1 MLAHPTLDKLNAMGL
16 AGMAKAFGELV
27 ANGEAEHLSHAEW
40 LGLLLEREWS
50 SRYDRKLAARLR
62 FAKLRHQATPED
74 VDYRADRGLDRALFM
89 KLLGGDWINAH
100 DNLAI
105 CSPSGVGKSWLAC
118 ALGHKA
124 CRDDRSAAQRT
135 GPPRPAGNPRRSLW
149 TQINDHYQPTSRV
162 RMARRHWRPNLRR
175 CNTRQVGPQCPPHR
189 IERR

>member
-89 KLLGGDWINAH
+89 KLLGG
-100 DNLAI
+100 
-105 CSPSGVGKSWLAC
+105 
-118 ALGHKA
+118 
-124 CRDDRSAAQRT
+124 
-135 GPPRPAGNPRRSLW
+135 
-149 TQINDHYQPTSRV
+149 
-162 RMARRHWRPNLRR
+162 
-175 CNTRQVGPQCPPHR
+175 
-189 IERR
+189 

>member
-1 MLAHPTLDKLNAMGL
+1 MPWAWPAWQRPLANL
-16 AGMAKAFGELV
+16 F

-105 CSPSGVGKSWLAC
+105 AAPRLSERGGWLA
-118 ALGHKA
+118 L
-124 CRDDRSAAQRT
+124 SATRLAETIAQFSISVSQ
-135 GPPRPAGNPRRSLW
+135 GCLPSLR
-149 TQINDHYQPTSRV
+149 SRV
-162 RMARRHWRPNLRR
+162 VTAATPA
-175 CNTRQVGPQCPPHR
+175 CNEPRAMFSS
-189 IERR
+189 

>member
-27 ANGEAEHLSHAEW
+27 ANGESEHLSHAEW

-89 KLLGGDWINAH
+89 S
-100 DNLAI
+100 
-105 CSPSGVGKSWLAC
+105 CSVATGSTPMTIWPRVSERVGWLA
-118 ALGHKA
+118 L
-124 CRDDRSAAQRT
+124 SATRLAETIAQFSISVSQ
-135 GPPRPAGNPRRSLW
+135 GCLPSLR
-149 TQINDHYQPTSRV
+149 SRV
-162 RMARRHWRPNLRR
+162 VMAATPA
-175 CNTRQVGPQCPPHR
+175 CNGPWAMFSS
-189 IERR
+189 

>member
-105 CSPSGVGKSWLAC
+105 CGPSGVAGLSGENSCIAEDHLVWDGPGFWSAWIDLRRLVDFGDAFALEQ
-118 ALGHKA
+118 ALGDEVGEA
-124 CRDDRSAAQRT
+124 QDR
-135 GPPRPAGNPRRSLW
+135 
-149 TQINDHYQPTSRV
+149 
-162 RMARRHWRPNLRR
+162 
-175 CNTRQVGPQCPPHR
+175 
-189 IERR
+189 